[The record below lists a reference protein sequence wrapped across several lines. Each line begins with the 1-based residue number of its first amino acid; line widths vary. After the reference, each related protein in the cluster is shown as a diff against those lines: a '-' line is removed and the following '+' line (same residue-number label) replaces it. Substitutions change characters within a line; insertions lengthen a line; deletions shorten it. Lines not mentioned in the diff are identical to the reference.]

1 MRQEVLSPQT
11 QVPSAPLFGKVLSLS
26 FLSLQLPR
34 WENGGPEGMGGGQG
48 HRAAAVETGWVET

>member
-34 WENGGPEGMGGGQG
+34 WENGGPEGMGVGARAIGQQLWRQAG
-48 HRAAAVETGWVET
+48 